1 MKITREW
8 KHLYERMR
16 WWISDKD
23 VWNLWEHIDEIILL
37 GLIKFKGSANS
48 YPAALREMEWEEI
61 MDEMIDGY
69 TLLSE
74 WKSVKEAVA
83 GMEEYF
89 YTEEEKKK
97 IDRAEKLFIKWK
109 ESLWW

>member
-1 MKITREW
+1 MKIYREC

-16 WWISDKD
+16 WWISDRD
-23 VWNLWEHIDEIILL
+23 VWNLWEHINEIILL
-37 GLIKFKGSANS
+37 GLIKFKGSNDW
-48 YPAALREMEWEEI
+48 YPISLSEGEWGKI
-61 MDEMIDGY
+61 LDEMIEGY

-74 WKSVKEAVA
+74 WKSVKKTIK

-89 YTEEEKKK
+89 YTDEEKKK
-97 IDRAEKLFIKWK
+97 IDRAENLFIKWK